1 MCATRPLPL
10 KENVVVPYIAPAEM
24 RLIRESIPEF
34 TDASQRVWIYQVRY
48 TPQSDWVTNICF
60 SEVEFLPQDFVVMN
74 FFTSKHPSSWFC
86 QRFVCSMM
94 IMDESER
101 EIVGQYVMPGKEVKR
116 RMNGQTEVLENLQS
130 EDDRV
135 QALAKWF
142 GMHLREDE
150 IKGIEGL
157 GSQIK

>member
-1 MCATRPLPL
+1 
-10 KENVVVPYIAPAEM
+10 
-24 RLIRESIPEF
+24 
-34 TDASQRVWIYQVRY
+34 
-48 TPQSDWVTNICF
+48 
-60 SEVEFLPQDFVVMN
+60 MN